1 MTGPVGKFDAFFS
14 SLDKEPAN
22 QPEPAATPVV
32 AAPPPPAV
40 GQAPLGPIGGK
51 FDNFF
56 SSLKDDRSTAARA
69 ATMGAVDTNP
79 DSFAKVLDMSRRL
92 GLPAEVVERNA
103 PEVERKAKLEAAGK
117 VLDTS
122 PKLAGV
128 LAEDPSIAKLAAD
141 DLDILGVLEA
151 SISAYFG
158 GSKAGGVAADLAR
171 SVPAGGLSGLGM
183 GLSGLGE
190 LNDVASRTIERG
202 MRAVG
207 AGPIAD
213 FLNGAKLPWYANPT
227 GVLKAPG
234 ETLKSAGDAVAVPED
249 RQNIGTDI
257 AGGVGQVAGQIAA
270 ALVNPAAGV
279 ALMFGQGADQLADR
293 VTEAGKAG
301 TPEGDAAIAMG
312 ATVTALTEK
321 IGLDFLLNRVPPN
334 IKNGIIRTLVDVGIG
349 AGGEALQEVTEGIL
363 QNLTEQITVNPD
375 AKILDG
381 VGHDAAAAGGT
392 GAVVR
397 ALVNA
402 AVKGRAVHDRHA
414 VAARAEQDVATLD
427 ELVKGAS
434 SSKLRERAP
443 DAFARVMAAQTAGT
457 PIETFYIP
465 ADKIAE
471 LYQDDHLSQDE
482 DPLSQLDGFAE
493 QYQEALAVG
502 GDVEISAADYLT
514 YIAGTDL
521 HGKLKADV
529 RASRDGM
536 SLREAQEFAANPDR
550 EAEITDLV
558 ERLAIQNEGEQA
570 GGAVYDDVYSQL
582 VASGTYTPAQAR
594 AVATLVRDKYTRRA
608 QKFVGAAADAD
619 ALYAQ
624 DGVRISGPDEQNRIL
639 RDESDLVIARLKSGT
654 TVQAAKTPVLD
665 IVRAAG
671 GVKLGSQLEQELN
684 AMGVNNKTHPG
695 LFKRKGG
702 IGDVDNLVL
711 SEHDVLRDNG
721 IEDSGN
727 GYADRAGVLDAL
739 RVEAGGRGT
748 ALLTQDERDQ
758 AARLDA
764 PVESLRERLE
774 AAGLDP
780 ANMSHDDIKAF
791 LNAAPETV
799 ADDQGAL
806 FQGIDPVSDLD
817 NFWKWFGSSAVIDE
831 DGAPLLAHYLT
842 PMGEQEL
849 DERVHP
855 DGFLFSTGP
864 VPDDAALGQAIP
876 VYLSIKNPA
885 PAAAYS
891 AALDETQSVAE
902 AVDLMKADGYDG
914 VRVSETEWI
923 AFSAG
928 QAKSPKNR
936 GGFDKTDPRILF
948 QVDSGP
954 ATPNALRDQAHA
966 EIANLARRIGG
977 FSFDDEMA
985 AMDEGGDLVEQTVN
999 EKLPELAAVFK
1010 KLVYT
1015 NDPLTEEELPPA
1027 TRQQWDASKPAPK
1040 EEAKPD
1046 AKAKPERKGATPFN
1060 AWFGKSK
1067 VVDDAGKP
1075 LVLFHGSSVKDI
1087 EAFRN
1092 GTTAYGIFFSDSI
1105 KSAAYYNPK
1114 ADTNSPQDSDVYR
1127 VYLHAVKPADFRDEA
1142 VLKKIA
1148 AKAGKKAML
1157 DEIKERMGTG
1167 DLYAID
1173 SGRTQ
1178 DALVR
1183 TAQEMGYDGVIMPD
1197 ASGGDMANSYIVFE
1211 PTQIKAV
1218 NNTGAF
1224 GQNDPRILYDASARG
1239 ARGSY
1244 QRATDPDGN
1253 PANLI
1258 RLTQNANL
1266 STFLHESGHFFLHQE
1281 IDDVF
1286 DPRVDP
1292 AQLPALQADLQTVLD
1307 WMGAK
1312 VDVKTA
1318 TKEQVFAAIT
1328 RDMHE
1333 QHARGFEAYL
1343 MEGKAPSIALRRSFD
1358 QFAAWLV
1365 RVYRKLSMIP
1375 EYRNKLTPEVRAV
1388 MDRMLATDDAIADAK
1403 ASAAFR
1409 VPSALRGVLTTAE
1422 QAAISKLA
1430 DQASGDARRE
1440 LQGRVMKEL
1449 ARERAEWWKA
1459 ERAKVRASVER
1470 DVAGRPVYQ
1479 ALNLLKTGKTADGS
1493 QMVDEEGNPRIPK
1506 LSRGDLVRDYGKDII
1521 KLLPRGITAKEGISH
1536 HVFAGMMGY
1545 SDVDVLRD
1553 ELMNVE
1559 PMTDVIE
1566 RETDD
1571 AMHEMHG
1578 DMMTDGRIAA
1588 DAVELINN
1596 DRQLELIALQ
1606 GKYLRRLAG
1615 DRLGKA
1621 AGRLAAEQGVQTAA
1635 DDAAAVR
1642 EAGEDVA
1649 AVGQAG
1655 APAEAV
1661 AGLQVEGVFAEAFKS
1676 EAPAVRRAQGAA
1688 KRAVRAIQT
1697 GADLAALKAVAR
1709 KVISSK
1715 PVSEATPD
1723 RYRQQA
1729 ARIGR
1734 KAELAI
1740 AERDYETAATLK
1752 DQQLINLFL
1761 AREAQEAVAK
1771 VEKAQ
1776 AKFKR
1781 LNKPDSKLS
1790 SSTDADFINAAR
1802 EILAPFGLARGVPD
1816 FDKAAWWARLQETDP
1831 AGAADLRAM
1840 VDGMQALLPGP
1851 ADRVRTRAIAG
1862 GKVVDATEPAW
1873 RRMTVAQFRELADTV
1888 DALLTMGRNA
1898 RTIELDGERV
1908 ERKEAV
1914 AELAAQAAPR
1924 DSGKRVGQTEAIT
1937 TTDKLALTLGG
1948 WSAALERA
1956 ETWARRMDGGD
1967 SNGPFTRI
1975 FIKPVFAAVYAYR
1988 DSKTIQLRTLVDIL
2002 EPRRKDLTGKKIL
2015 APELDYKFANKG
2027 ALLHAILHTGNE
2039 SNMRK
2044 LILGGRGEG
2053 FAWGVRTQDGGFD
2066 RSRWDSMI
2074 ARMAAD
2080 GTLTKEDFDTCQQIW
2095 DLMDST
2101 KGAAQLAHRKMKGYY
2116 FREVEITGID
2126 TPFGPYKGGYVPA
2139 LADSDMNEDGGART
2153 DAEAMGQLANA
2164 GMFPTVEKGF
2174 TKSRTEYN
2182 KPLQLNLMKLPSHL
2196 DKVLKFTHLG
2206 PAVQQAARVATD
2218 RDFKAAMFGVDPK
2231 AIDNLLVPWLHRV
2244 ARQTL
2249 EVPAAT
2255 EYGRTAGKVF
2265 AWLRKNTGMQAMAGN
2280 VLNAAQQITGFSTAL
2295 VRVKPGALMRGIVSS
2310 TLSPKQSAE
2319 LIANKSAFMR
2329 GRMDSAAHELMTN
2342 LDGLLNDKG
2351 ALGKLQESGNKH
2363 GYFLQS
2369 YMQNFMDKAIWQAG
2383 YDGAIEAGKT
2393 EADAVFEADSA
2404 VRATQGS
2411 FAPEDASNFEA
2422 QNAFGRLFTM
2432 YFSFFNGQYNL
2443 ARSEYDIAVREMGIA
2458 GAAPRLASLYVLIAL
2473 IPAVGAEAIV
2483 QAARG
2488 ELGDDDDDGMLD
2500 DIAELFLLS
2509 QLRYFL
2515 AMVPGV
2521 GQVGNYLLARSNNK
2535 AYDDR
2540 ISTSPVAT
2548 SLEGAGRALFTV
2560 PDAIT
2565 GDGNASRGIRD
2576 GLNAIGMLT
2585 GLPLGQ
2591 LGKPLGYIADVVQGE
2606 QSGDGIGEIARGLV
2620 TGRAEPMN

>member
-1 MTGPVGKFDAFFS
+1 MTGPVGKFDGFFSSLNQEPANPEPVAPMAAPPPAPPSAGKFDSFFS
-14 SLDKEPAN
+14 SLD
-22 QPEPAATPVV
+22 
-32 AAPPPPAV
+32 
-40 GQAPLGPIGGK
+40 G
-51 FDNFF
+51 
-56 SSLKDDRSTAARA
+56 DRNAAARA
-69 ATMGAVDTNP
+69 ATLGAVDTNP
-79 DSFAKVLDMSRRL
+79 DSFAKVLNHARRL
-92 GLPAEVVERNA
+92 GLPADVVERNA
-103 PEVERKAKLEAAGK
+103 PEVERKAKLEDAGK

-141 DLDILGVLEA
+141 DLDLLGVLEK

-158 GSKAGGVAADLAR
+158 GSKAGGVASDLAR
-171 SVPAGGLSGLGM
+171 SVPAGALSGLGM

-202 MRAVG
+202 MRGVG

-213 FLNGAKLPWYANPT
+213 FLNGTQLPWYANPT

-234 ETLKSAGDAVAVPED
+234 ETLKAGSEAIGVPEE
-249 RQNIGTDI
+249 RQNLGTDI
-257 AGGVGQVAGQIAA
+257 AGGIGQVAGQIAA
-270 ALVNPAAGV
+270 AILNPAAGV
-279 ALMFGQGADQLADR
+279 GLMAGAGADQLSDR

-301 TPEGDAAIAMG
+301 TPEGDAAIVAG
-312 ATVTALTEK
+312 AAVTAITEK
-321 IGLDFLLNRVPPN
+321 IGLDFLLKRLPPALHA
-334 IKNGIIRTLVDVGIG
+334 GIMKRLTDIFIG
-349 AGGEALQEVTEGIL
+349 GSGEAAQEVAEGVL
-363 QNLTEQITVNPD
+363 QNVVEKLTVNPNAD
-375 AKILDG
+375 LTAG
-381 VGHDAAAAGGT
+381 WERDAAAAGGT
-392 GAVVR
+392 GAVIR
-397 ALVNA
+397 ALINA
-402 AVKGRAVHDRHA
+402 ALKGRAVHDRHA

-457 PIETFYIP
+457 PIETFYVP
-465 ADKIAE
+465 ASAIAE
-471 LYQDDHLSQDE
+471 LYQDDSLSQDE

-529 RASRDGM
+529 RAARDGM

-558 ERLAIQNEGEQA
+558 ERLAIQNEGERA
-570 GGAVYDDVYSQL
+570 GGAVYDDVYAQL
-582 VASGTYTPAQAR
+582 VASGAYTPQQAR
-594 AVATLVRDKYTRRA
+594 AAATLVRERYRTR
-608 QKFVGAAADAD
+608 AARLGGNADAD

-624 DGVRISGPDEQNRIL
+624 DGVRISGPDDTSRIL
-639 RDESDLVIARLKSGT
+639 RDQSDVVIARLKSGT
-654 TVQAAKTPVLD
+654 TVQPAKTPVLD

-671 GVKLGSQLEQELN
+671 GVKVGSQLEQELN

-695 LFKRKGG
+695 LFKKKGG
-702 IGDVDNLVL
+702 IGDVDNFVL
-711 SEHDVLRDNG
+711 SEHDIFRDNG
-721 IEDSGN
+721 IKDSGN
-727 GYADRAGVLDAL
+727 GYADRDGVLEAL
-739 RVEAGGRGT
+739 RIEAGGRGT
-748 ALLTQDERDQ
+748 ALLTQDEREQ

-780 ANMSHDDIKAF
+780 ASMSHDDIKAF
-791 LNAAPETV
+791 LNAAPAAVDE
-799 ADDQGAL
+799 DQGAL

-831 DGAPLLAHYLT
+831 DGAPVLAHYLT

-849 DERVHP
+849 DERVHT
-855 DGFLFSTGP
+855 DGFLFSTAP
-864 VPDDAALGQAIP
+864 APTDPALGQAIP
-876 VYLSIKNPA
+876 VYLAIKNPA
-885 PAAAYS
+885 SAEVYS

-902 AVDLMKADGYDG
+902 AVDAMKADGYDG

-936 GGFDKTDPRILF
+936 GGFDKSDPRILF
-948 QVDSGP
+948 
-954 ATPNALRDQAHA
+954 
-966 EIANLARRIGG
+966 
-977 FSFDDEMA
+977 
-985 AMDEGGDLVEQTVN
+985 
-999 EKLPELAAVFK
+999 
-1010 KLVYT
+1010 
-1015 NDPLTEEELPPA
+1015 
-1027 TRQQWDASKPAPK
+1027 
-1040 EEAKPD
+1040 
-1046 AKAKPERKGATPFN
+1046 
-1060 AWFGKSK
+1060 
-1067 VVDDAGKP
+1067 
-1075 LVLFHGSSVKDI
+1075 
-1087 EAFRN
+1087 
-1092 GTTAYGIFFSDSI
+1092 
-1105 KSAAYYNPK
+1105 
-1114 ADTNSPQDSDVYR
+1114 
-1127 VYLHAVKPADFRDEA
+1127 
-1142 VLKKIA
+1142 
-1148 AKAGKKAML
+1148 
-1157 DEIKERMGTG
+1157 
-1167 DLYAID
+1167 
-1173 SGRTQ
+1173 
-1178 DALVR
+1178 
-1183 TAQEMGYDGVIMPD
+1183 
-1197 ASGGDMANSYIVFE
+1197 
-1211 PTQIKAV
+1211 
-1218 NNTGAF
+1218 
-1224 GQNDPRILYDASARG
+1224 DASARG

-1244 QRATDPDGN
+1244 QRARDPYGN

-1266 STFLHESGHFFLHQE
+1266 STFLHESGHFFLFQQ
-1281 IDDVF
+1281 IDDAF
-1286 DPRVDP
+1286 DSRATPE
-1292 AQLPALQADLQTVLD
+1292 ASAAMKADLQTLLD
-1307 WMGAK
+1307 WMGVK
-1312 VDVKTA
+1312 LDVDGA
-1318 TKEQVFAAIT
+1318 SAEELHAAIT
-1328 RDMHE
+1328 RDQHE
-1333 QHARGFEAYL
+1333 QFARGFEAYL
-1343 MEGKAPSIALRRSFD
+1343 MEGKAPSLGLRRAFD
-1358 QFAAWLV
+1358 NFAAWLV
-1365 RVYRKLSMIP
+1365 RTYRKLSLIP
-1375 EYRNKLTPEVRAV
+1375 DYKNKLSPDVRAV
-1388 MDRMLATDDAIADAK
+1388 MDRLLATDDAIADAK

-1409 VPSALRGVLTTAE
+1409 VPAALRGVLTDAE

-1430 DQASGDARRE
+1430 DQASSDARRE

-1449 ARERAEWWKA
+1449 ARERKDWWKE
-1459 ERAKVRASVER
+1459 EREKVRASVER

-1493 QMVDEEGNPRIPK
+1493 QMVDENDEPRIPK
-1506 LSRGDLVRDYGKDII
+1506 LDRGQLIRDYGKDII

-1545 SDVDVLRD
+1545 ADVDQMRD

-1559 PMTDVIE
+1559 PMKAVVE
-1566 RETDD
+1566 RETDA
-1571 AMHEMHG
+1571 AMHELHG

-1606 GKYLRRLAG
+1606 GRYLRRLAG

-1635 DDAAAVR
+1635 DDAAAVG
-1642 EAGEDVA
+1642 EAGRDVE
-1649 AVGQAG
+1649 AVAGAG

-1661 AGLQVEGVFAEAFKS
+1661 AGLQVEGVFAEAFKA
-1676 EAPAVRRAQGAA
+1676 EAVPVRRAQGAA
-1688 KRAVRAIQT
+1688 KRAVRSIQT

-1709 KVISSK
+1709 KVIAGK

-1729 ARIGR
+1729 ARLGR

-1740 AERDYETAATLK
+1740 AERDYEAAAALK

-1771 VEKAQ
+1771 VEKAKK
-1776 AKFKR
+1776 KFQR

-1790 SSTDADFINAAR
+1790 SSLDADFINAAR

-1816 FDKAAWWARLQETDP
+1816 FDRAAWWERLQEADP
-1831 AGAADLRAM
+1831 AGVADLRAM

-1851 ADRVRTRAIAG
+1851 ADRVRTQQIAG
-1862 GKVVDATEPAW
+1862 GKVVDATQPAW
-1873 RRMTVAQFRELADTV
+1873 QRMTVAQFRELADAV

-1908 ERKEAV
+1908 ERKAAV
-1914 AELAAQAAPR
+1914 ADLAAQVAGR
-1924 DSGKRVGQTEAIT
+1924 DNGERIGQTSAIT
-1937 TTDKLALTLGG
+1937 DGDRLALTLGG
-1948 WSAALERA
+1948 WAAALERA

-1975 FIKPVFAAVYAYR
+1975 FIKPVFAAVHAYR
-1988 DSKTIQLRTLVDIL
+1988 DDKTARMKTLVDIL
-2002 EPRRKDLTGKKIL
+2002 EPRRKDLAGKPIK
-2015 APELDYKFANKG
+2015 AAELGYTFANKG
-2027 ALLHAILHTGNE
+2027 ELLHAILHTGNE

-2053 FAWGVRTQDGGFD
+2053 FAWGQRTADGGFD
-2066 RSRWDSMI
+2066 RSRWDAMI

-2080 GTLTKEDFDTCQQIW
+2080 GTLTKEDFDTAQAIW

-2101 KGAAQLAHRKMKGYY
+2101 KGPAQLAHRKMKGFY

-2139 LADSDMNEDGGART
+2139 LADADMNEDGGSHT
-2153 DAEAMGQLANA
+2153 DAEAIGQIGNA
-2164 GMFPTVEKGF
+2164 AMFPTVAKGF
-2174 TKSRTEYN
+2174 TKSRSEYN

-2206 PAVQQAARVATD
+2206 PAIQQAARVAVD

-2231 AIDNLLVPWLHRV
+2231 VIDNLLVPWLHRV

-2249 EVPAAT
+2249 EVPATT
-2255 EYGRTAGKVF
+2255 EYGRTAGRVF
-2265 AWLRKNTGMQAMAGN
+2265 SELRRRTGLQAMAGN

-2295 VRVKPGALMRGIVSS
+2295 VRVKAGPLMRGVVSS
-2310 TLSPKQSAE
+2310 TLQPKQSAAM
-2319 LIANKSAFMR
+2319 ISAKSAFMR
-2329 GRMDSAAHELMTN
+2329 GRMDNAAHELMGN
-2342 LDGLLNDKG
+2342 LDDLLNNKG
-2351 ALGKLQESGNKH
+2351 ALGKLQESSNRH

-2369 YMQNFMDKAIWQAG
+2369 YMQNFMDKAIWSAG
-2383 YDGAIEAGKT
+2383 YEGAIKAGKS

-2443 ARSEYDIAVREMGIA
+2443 ARSEYDIAVRSMGLA
-2458 GAAPRLASLYVLIAL
+2458 GAAPRLAALYVLIAL
-2473 IPAVGAEAIV
+2473 IPAVAAEAIV
-2483 QAARG
+2483 QGARG
-2488 ELGDDDDDGMLD
+2488 ELGDDEDDGMLD

-2515 AMVPGV
+2515 AAIPVV
-2521 GQVGNYLLARSNNK
+2521 GQVGNYMLARANNK
-2535 AYDDR
+2535 PYDDR

-2548 SLEGAGRALFTV
+2548 SVEGAGRALFTV
-2560 PDAIT
+2560 PDAVF
-2565 GDGNASRGIRD
+2565 GDGKASRGIRD
-2576 GLNAIGMLT
+2576 GLNALGLLT

-2606 QSGDGIGEIARGLV
+2606 QAADGVGQVVRGLV
-2620 TGRAEPMN
+2620 TGRAEPYGN